1 MRIAALDIGGTSIK
15 SGIWN
20 GTDTSELNEWDTNA
34 KLGGKYLMENVIKIL
49 RTYKDYDAIGISTAG
64 QVDTSDG
71 SICYAN
77 ENIPGYTG
85 TKVREILENEFNVP
99 VFVDNDVNAAAY
111 GEAFGGAGKGIDD
124 FLMLTY
130 GTGVGGAI
138 VINGKVYYGSTYAGG
153 SFGGIVVHPEDI
165 DSEGDLA
172 GCYEKYA
179 SATALVEKAKKID
192 PSLDNGR
199 KIFEAMDRYEIK
211 EAVNEWIDE
220 IVYGLVTLIHI
231 FNPTDIILGGGVL
244 AQSYV
249 INRIKMRVFKYV
261 YPQAKNV
268 RIHQAKLG
276 NRAGLIGAAVKAA
289 MLLNRP

>member
-20 GTDTSELNEWDTNA
+20 GIETSQLNEWDTNA
-34 KLGGKYLMENVIKIL
+34 KLGGKFLMENVIKIL
-49 RTYKDYDAIGISTAG
+49 KTYKDYDAIGISTAG

-85 TKVREILENEFNVP
+85 TKVREILENEFHVP
-99 VFVDNDVNAAAY
+99 VFVDNDVNSAAY
-111 GEAFGGAGKGIDD
+111 GELFYGAGKGMDD

-138 VINGKVYYGSTYAGG
+138 VIDKKVYYGSTYAGG

-165 DSEGDLA
+165 DGEGDLA

-179 SATALVEKAKKID
+179 SATALVEKIKKID
-192 PSLDNGR
+192 GSLNNGR
-199 KIFEAMDRYEIK
+199 KIFEAMDRAEIK

-249 INRIKMRVFKYV
+249 INRVKMQVFKYV

-276 NRAGLIGAAVKAA
+276 NSAGLIGAAAKAA
-289 MLLNRP
+289 MLLD